1 MNPVKVAHLSWVRT
15 PIEKNVE
22 RCKLAMVNITHI
34 RDRILTPPTG
44 AEPIWF
50 ANQNDKLATSK
61 QELNDLL
68 AAIASSLDVIGS
80 AGTYELANEARTLA
94 SVALDKLEPGE
105 QDKALLAIQSSLQVL
120 PSYISMVIEGAHD
133 SPGVV
138 LKYINDMRAMRGVPP
153 LSDDSALP
161 VNLTFGYRSPPLHE
175 NDCDLT
181 ERERVF
187 KKAASQFGP
196 MYAKALKE
204 PGDAAWS
211 DMRDHLREL
220 QRVTNDPELGCYWW
234 VGEAIIDVIIADN
247 YYVPPVMT
255 TALRVVMVATQRL
268 PQGEQTAKQSLTPAK
283 FSSLLNALSISR
295 KKTPTSTAVVSHFD
309 VKQNIEEDRIAQL
322 QNQLVT
328 QSVRSI
334 TDVLPEI
341 KPRLESAMI
350 AFGRAVNA
358 RHPEGFE
365 IQIQAFD
372 ASMRTI
378 ANILGIFDESELSE
392 VSFYLADSVK
402 GVTSP
407 EQFTPEV
414 IETVKTQILFLD
426 SKLINM
432 RRNEAADHLQIEN
445 VTPDV
450 IDRIATETTADLKKV
465 SQMIATHVDSGV
477 GSDKLL
483 AALDS
488 LREVASVY
496 EFAGSITIANILAAI
511 VTVISEEVRDSV
523 LAESPKLTLAA
534 RALVSIEMYLGYIIS
549 KLQPP
554 ASLIEVAT
562 IAVRDMGL
570 DVSEFRSITHSDLLA
585 KFEASGTEDDGLDPL
600 LREIFELRPIIEEFH
615 KDEVSKG
622 SSQINQYSAACLR
635 LNAAAMIKGEKKFAE
650 LCRHASELAKMLP
663 GRADDSFFD
672 YKRAA
677 TTLVR
682 ACETILRCMDDYSAK
697 GKVNLFLVDAIREV
711 ATLTG
716 HTRINGEVQQ
726 SATTDP
732 AEAVTAVVE
741 LEMPEGYDPEL
752 KRLFD
757 EEFSEQLGKLRH
769 YLDKGQLKVT
779 EEECR
784 AIHTIHGCSGS
795 AKCAAI
801 STLFDVLE
809 ARFYALKGKDDS
821 LTEQQAE
828 SLGRLLDTVEKYQSK
843 FPWENGSDE
852 LPEWLEIAG
861 TLIGANQY
869 AKRASEIEAAEAEVI
884 QYEVATQQ
892 HTVEVAQNATHSNT
906 ETTDTSSAPQKAT
919 EDFKEGHQ
927 QQPVAT
933 TSIAVDPNQP
943 ELDYNL
949 EDFDLYV
956 CDADEVIPELQKN
969 ISAWMAD
976 TSDREVTLTIRRH
989 MHTLKGSAG
998 IINASGIRTL
1008 THHMESLFDSV
1019 ASGAIKPDKS
1029 CIDLTTFVLNQLITM
1044 SDAVRNREPYRS
1056 LPALNDFVSD
1066 ACELCRVDGD
1076 KLAAIISASYGNPEI
1091 AAPTAPATY
1100 AAPTPIVPAAP
1111 TSPTRLETATS
1122 PVPVPPP
1129 IARDQESDK
1138 ALERTSVP
1146 DDSHCASELLAEPHT
1161 AAPVPQTVE
1170 MASAD
1175 EGTFDNDVAD
1185 LESPNEEEQ
1194 SHTRRGYRG
1203 LRGRAVGERQRQFEN
1218 RNATKVLAEQ
1228 GIVFDAEIFQGEP
1241 DYTEIETP
1249 VREISP
1255 QVVSLINK
1263 ATESHREASRFQRKS
1278 VKGAEKI
1285 KVELAMLDNSVK
1297 LSNELKASSYRQTT
1311 LNRDMTLAVAALR
1324 EKLSLLLMHSTQT
1337 TVQLR
1342 HFNNITS
1349 TVSRSAEVEG
1359 ANDDQRLYLERFN
1372 HLSHSHTQTL
1382 AQIEQLLQDANDI
1395 ITQASI
1401 MDSAIT
1407 YQGEVAASLQ
1417 RDLLQ
1422 SRLVM
1427 FDNEKPSLLGALGSA
1442 LQLSQK
1448 KADLQIIGSD
1458 TRIDRQLL
1466 ESIRDSL
1473 RHVVTNAVAHG
1484 VETEE
1489 ERVKLGK
1496 PASGVIT
1503 VKASRRAKSLVIEV
1517 TDDGRGIDTKAIK
1530 LKAISQGLIKPDDSL
1545 SEQEILHLI
1554 TEPEFS
1560 TAKAVTE
1567 LAGRGVGMD
1576 IVRSRISALGGHL
1589 HITSKLGAGTT
1600 IALELPITVGSNRAL
1615 VCRISGQWF
1624 AIPTFNMTQV
1634 LDYPTTELLAI
1645 KAKPGQASISYDDKS
1660 YDVVHL
1666 ADLMAVPDLKRNTAQ
1681 SPSHTSLVLV
1691 EQGGTRLAI
1700 EVENGISM
1708 PEIHV
1713 TKFEG
1718 ILSTVK
1724 GVIGSTEV
1732 HDGTPALVLDVIEM
1746 ARLNLKMTDTGYKA
1760 KMFRIRRVK
1769 RENKP
1774 LVLIVDDAP
1783 SYQKLLTKH
1792 FVNHGWEV
1800 ATANNGHDALDKLPH
1815 IGVPSLFV
1823 VDCEMPRM
1831 DGLELT
1837 RRLRSLKQFD
1847 DTPIIMLTTRANIKD
1862 MALEIGV
1869 TQFLPK
1875 PYDRAAFTEAVRA
1888 VCPEIDAVGAA

>member
-1 MNPVKVAHLSWVRT
+1 MNAVKVAHLSWVRT
-15 PIEKNVE
+15 PIEKSIE
-22 RCKLAMVNITHI
+22 RCKLAMVSITSL
-34 RDRILTPPTG
+34 RDRIFTPPNG

-50 ANQNDKLATSK
+50 ANQNEKLAASK
-61 QELNDLL
+61 EELNNLL
-68 AAIASSLDVIGS
+68 ATIASSLGVIASTGS
-80 AGTYELANEARTLA
+80 FELANEARTLA
-94 SVALDKLEPGE
+94 SVALDRFEPSE

-138 LKYINDMRAMRGVPP
+138 LKYINEMRALRGVPP
-153 LSDDSALP
+153 MSDASALP
-161 VNLTFGYRSPPLHE
+161 VNLTFGFKSPPLHE
-175 NDCDLT
+175 SDCDLN

-268 PQGEQTAKQSLTPAK
+268 PLGETEAKLNLSPAK

-295 KKTPTSTAVVSHFD
+295 KKTETSIAVVSHFD
-309 VKQNIEEDRIAQL
+309 IKQNVEEERIDQL
-322 QNQLVT
+322 QNQLAT

-365 IQIQAFD
+365 IQVQAFD

-378 ANILGIFDESELSE
+378 ANIFGIFDEDELSE
-392 VSFYLADSVK
+392 VSFYLADSLK

-407 EQFTPEV
+407 QQFTPEV

-426 SKLINM
+426 SRLTNM
-432 RRNEAADHLQIEN
+432 RRNEAADLLQIEN

-450 IDRIATETTADLKKV
+450 IDRIATETTAELKKV

-488 LREVASVY
+488 LRELANVY

-511 VTVISEEVRDSV
+511 VTVISAEVRDSV
-523 LAESPKLTLAA
+523 LAESPKLILAA
-534 RALVSIEMYLGYIIS
+534 RALVSIEMYLGYITS

-554 ASLIEVAT
+554 STLIEVAT
-562 IAVRDMGL
+562 SAVRDMGL
-570 DVSEFRSITHSDLLA
+570 DVSEFRTITHSDLLA
-585 KFEASGTEDDGLDPL
+585 KFEASGSEDDGMDPL

-615 KDEVSKG
+615 KDGAPNV
-622 SSQINQYSAACLR
+622 SSQLNSYSAACLR
-635 LNAAAMIKGEKKFAE
+635 LNAASMIKGEKKFAE
-650 LCRHASELAKMLP
+650 LCRHASELAIMLP
-663 GRADDSFFD
+663 GRSDDSSFD
-672 YKRAA
+672 YKGAA
-677 TTLVR
+677 KTLVR

-697 GKVNLFLVDAIREV
+697 GKINLFLVDAIREV

-716 HTRINGEVQQ
+716 HTQANGN
-726 SATTDP
+726 SHTTDTPPYAELANPQSDP
-732 AEAVTAVVE
+732 A
-741 LEMPEGYDPEL
+741 MPEGYDPEL
-752 KRLFD
+752 QKLFD
-757 EEFSEQLGKLRH
+757 EEFAESLTKLRD
-769 YLDKGQLKVT
+769 YLNRGELVVT

-795 AKCAAI
+795 AKSVAI

-821 LTEQQAE
+821 LTNQQADAF
-828 SLGRLLDTVEKYQSK
+828 GGLLDSVELYQK
-843 FPWENGSDE
+843 DFPWENGSAQ

-861 TLIGANQY
+861 TLIGANLL
-869 AKRASEIEAAEAEVI
+869 AERATEIDDAEMQPMGEGQNEYSTHGVAAYQEIPGLELPQSAEPHRH
-884 QYEVATQQ
+884 EFT
-892 HTVEVAQNATHSNT
+892 TS
-906 ETTDTSSAPQKAT
+906 TTDLVLVK
-919 EDFKEGHQ
+919 
-927 QQPVAT
+927 
-933 TSIAVDPNQP
+933 P
-943 ELDYNL
+943 ELDYNV
-949 EDFDLYV
+949 EDYDLYV

-969 ISAWMAD
+969 ISAWMED

-998 IINASGIRTL
+998 IISAGAIRTL
-1008 THHMESLFDSV
+1008 THHMESLFDSM
-1019 ASGAIKPDKS
+1019 ASGAIKPDKN

-1044 SDAVRNREPYRS
+1044 SDAVRNREPHRS

-1076 KLAAIISASYGNPEI
+1076 QLAAIISASYGAPV
-1091 AAPTAPATY
+1091 AAQPPAITATPTE
-1100 AAPTPIVPAAP
+1100 PTPVSEPVDAAASASIEVETETYPELEPESETLEPAVLIEDELVPSIA
-1111 TSPTRLETATS
+1111 TA
-1122 PVPVPPP
+1122 VK
-1129 IARDQESDK
+1129 SDSGTK
-1138 ALERTSVP
+1138 A
-1146 DDSHCASELLAEPHT
+1146 ASEHESENAIAE
-1161 AAPVPQTVE
+1161 V
-1170 MASAD
+1170 
-1175 EGTFDNDVAD
+1175 
-1185 LESPNEEEQ
+1185 SPPSDEEQ
-1194 SHTRRGYRG
+1194 SHTRRGFRG
-1203 LRGRAVGERQRQFEN
+1203 MRGRAVGERQRQFDAKK
-1218 RNATKVLAEQ
+1218 ATKSLAAQ
-1228 GIVFDAEIFQGEP
+1228 GVVFDADFFQGEP

-1255 QVVSLINK
+1255 QVMSLINK
-1263 ATESHREASRFQRKS
+1263 ATESHRDASRNERKGN
-1278 VKGAEKI
+1278 KGAEKI

-1324 EKLSLLLMHSTQT
+1324 EKLSLLLMHSNKT

-1342 HFNNITS
+1342 HFNNITN
-1349 TVSRSAEVEG
+1349 TVSRTSEVEG
-1359 ANDDQRLYLERFN
+1359 TTDDQRLYLERFN

-1395 ITQASI
+1395 ITQTSI
-1401 MDSAIT
+1401 MASAIT
-1407 YQGEVAASLQ
+1407 FQGEVAASLQ

-1448 KADLQIIGSD
+1448 KADLRIIGSD

-1484 VETEE
+1484 IETED
-1489 ERVKLGK
+1489 ERTKVGK
-1496 PASGVIT
+1496 SAVGVIT

-1517 TDDGRGIDTKAIK
+1517 TDDGCGINTMAIKQKAIT
-1530 LKAISQGLIKPDDSL
+1530 QGLIKADDTL
-1545 SEQEILHLI
+1545 SEQEVLHLI

-1560 TAKAVTE
+1560 TAHSVTE

-1589 HITSKLGAGTT
+1589 HITSKMGAGTT

-1645 KAKPGQASISYDDKS
+1645 KAKPGQASISYDDQS

-1746 ARLNLKMTDTGYKA
+1746 ARLNLKMTETGYKA

-1769 RENKP
+1769 REAKP
-1774 LVLIVDDAP
+1774 LVLIVDDATG
-1783 SYQKLLTKH
+1783 YQRLLTKH
-1792 FVNHGWEV
+1792 FVSHGWDV
-1800 ATANNGHDALDKLPH
+1800 ATANNGHDALDKLPR

-1837 RRLRSLKQFD
+1837 RRLRAIKQFHE
-1847 DTPIIMLTTRANIKD
+1847 TPIIMLTTRGNIKD
-1862 MALEIGV
+1862 MALEVGV
-1869 TQFLPK
+1869 TEFLPK
-1875 PYDRAAFTEAVRA
+1875 PYDRATFTEAVRN
-1888 VCPEIDAVGAA
+1888 VCPEIVAVGAA

>member
-1 MNPVKVAHLSWVRT
+1 MNPVKIAHLSWVRS
-15 PIEKNVE
+15 PIEKYIE
-22 RCKLAMVNITHI
+22 RCKQAMVSITGL
-34 RDRILTPPTG
+34 RDRILTPPSG

-50 ANQNDKLATSK
+50 ANQHDKLAASK

-68 AAIASSLDVIGS
+68 ASISSSLDVIDSTGS
-80 AGTYELANEARTLA
+80 FELANEARTLA
-94 SVALDKLEPGE
+94 SVALDNLEPGE
-105 QDKALLAIQSSLQVL
+105 QDKALLAIQSALQVL
-120 PSYISMVIEGAHD
+120 PSYISMLIEGAHD

-138 LKYINDMRAMRGVPP
+138 LKYINEMRALRGVPH

-161 VNLTFGYRSPPLHE
+161 INLTFGYKSPPLHE
-175 NDCDLT
+175 SDCDLT

-204 PGDAAWS
+204 PGDAAWA
-211 DMRDHLREL
+211 DMREHLREL

-268 PQGEQTAKQSLTPAK
+268 PQGEPAAKQSLSPAK

-295 KKTPTSTAVVSHFD
+295 KKTQTSVEVVSHFD
-309 VKQNIEEDRIAQL
+309 VKQNVEEDRIAQL
-322 QNQLVT
+322 QTQLAT
-328 QSVRSI
+328 QSVRAI
-334 TDVLPEI
+334 TDVLPEL

-358 RHPEGFE
+358 RHAEGFE
-365 IQIQAFD
+365 IQAKAFD
-372 ASMRTI
+372 SSMRTI
-378 ANILGIFDESELSE
+378 ANIFGIFDETELSE
-392 VSFYLADSVK
+392 LSFYLADSLK

-407 EQFTPEV
+407 QQFTPEV

-426 SKLINM
+426 SRLINM

-450 IDRIATETTADLKKV
+450 IDRIVTETTAELKKV

-483 AALDS
+483 SALDS
-488 LREVASVY
+488 LREMASVY

-511 VTVISEEVRDSV
+511 VTVISAEVLDGV
-523 LAESPKLTLAA
+523 LADSPKLTLAA
-534 RALVSIEMYLGYIIS
+534 RALVAIEMYLGYITS

-554 ASLIEVAT
+554 ATLIEVAT

-570 DVSEFRSITHSDLLA
+570 DVLEFRTISHSDLLA
-585 KFEASGTEDDGLDPL
+585 KFEASGAEDDGLDAL
-600 LREIFELRPIIEEFH
+600 LREFFELRPIFEEFH
-615 KDEVSKG
+615 KDGGSKG
-622 SSQINQYSAACLR
+622 IDQLNHYSAACLR
-635 LNAAAMIKGEKKFAE
+635 LNAAAMIKGEKKFSE
-650 LCRHASELAKMLP
+650 LCRHVSELAKMLP
-663 GRADDSFFD
+663 GRADDSSFD
-672 YKRAA
+672 YKGA
-677 TTLVR
+677 TSALVH

-711 ATLTG
+711 ATITG
-716 HTRINGEVQQ
+716 NTQANGDSQQ
-726 SATTDP
+726 SAKPPP
-732 AEAVTAVVE
+732 AETEAPVAE
-741 LEMPEGYDPEL
+741 PEMPGDYDPEL
-752 KRLFD
+752 QKLFN
-757 EEFSEQLGKLRH
+757 EEFTEQLTKLRE
-769 YLDKGQLKVT
+769 YLAKGELGVT

-784 AIHTIHGCSGS
+784 AVHSIHGCSGTAS
-795 AKCAAI
+795 CLAI
-801 STLFDVLE
+801 RTLFDVLE
-809 ARFYALKGKDDS
+809 ARFYALKAKSDS
-821 LTEQQAE
+821 LTEQQANAFA
-828 SLGRLLDTVEKYQSK
+828 GLLDSVEQYQNK
-843 FPWENGSDE
+843 FPWENGSDQ

-861 TLIGANQY
+861 TLIGAIGIAEQTT
-869 AKRASEIEAAEAEVI
+869 EIEPAGQPFDQFEGITEQYSEAIEQTTSHAIGDSESSTGYAESDSENSQAPSPHLMAATIPVAAEPEL
-884 QYEVATQQ
+884 
-892 HTVEVAQNATHSNT
+892 
-906 ETTDTSSAPQKAT
+906 
-919 EDFKEGHQ
+919 
-927 QQPVAT
+927 PV
-933 TSIAVDPNQP
+933 
-943 ELDYNL
+943 LDYNL
-949 EDFDLYV
+949 EDYDLYV

-969 ISAWMAD
+969 ITSWMAD
-976 TSDREVTLTIRRH
+976 TADREVTITIRRH

-998 IINASGIRTL
+998 IISASGIRTL
-1008 THHMESLFDSV
+1008 THHMESLFDSM
-1019 ASGAIKPDKS
+1019 ASGAIKPDKN

-1044 SDAVRNREPYRS
+1044 SDAVRNQAPYRS
-1056 LPALNDFVSD
+1056 LPALNEFVSD

-1076 KLAAIISASYGNPEI
+1076 KLAAIISSSYG
-1091 AAPTAPATY
+1091 APTAALTASQPAPAETPG
-1100 AAPTPIVPAAP
+1100 APNLAGVEVQEAVEPEPFEDSEQ
-1111 TSPTRLETATS
+1111 TSEAT
-1122 PVPVPPP
+1122 
-1129 IARDQESDK
+1129 ESI
-1138 ALERTSVP
+1138 T
-1146 DDSHCASELLAEPHT
+1146 ASEVAPDPDAPAPAVMVSDTPTVFVSETDTALVEPT
-1161 AAPVPQTVE
+1161 TP
-1170 MASAD
+1170 S
-1175 EGTFDNDVAD
+1175 
-1185 LESPNEEEQ
+1185 ESEQ
-1194 SHTRRGYRG
+1194 GNTRRGYRG
-1203 LRGRAVGERQRQFEN
+1203 MRGRAVGERQRQFEN
-1218 RNATKVLAEQ
+1218 KQATKSLAAQ
-1228 GIVFDAEIFQGEP
+1228 GIVFETDFFQGEP

-1249 VREISP
+1249 VREICP
-1255 QVVSLINK
+1255 QVISLINK
-1263 ATESHREASRFQRKS
+1263 ATESHRESSRNQRKGN
-1278 VKGAEKI
+1278 KGSEKI

-1297 LSNELKASSYRQTT
+1297 LSDELKASSYRQTT
-1311 LNRDMTLAVAALR
+1311 LNRDMALAVAALR
-1324 EKLSLLLMHSTQT
+1324 EKLSLLLMHSNKT

-1342 HFNNITS
+1342 HFNNITN
-1349 TVSRSAEVEG
+1349 TVPTTTRVEG

-1372 HLSHSHTQTL
+1372 HLSHGHTQTL
-1382 AQIEQLLQDANDI
+1382 AQVEQLLQDANDI
-1395 ITQASI
+1395 ITQTTI

-1407 YQGEVAASLQ
+1407 YQSEVAASLQ

-1448 KADLQIIGSD
+1448 KADLRIIGSD

-1466 ESIRDSL
+1466 ESVRDSL

-1484 VETEE
+1484 IETEA
-1489 ERVKLGK
+1489 ERTNLGK
-1496 PASGVIT
+1496 PATGVIT

-1517 TDDGRGIDTKAIK
+1517 TDDGRGIDINVIKQKAIN
-1530 LKAISQGLIKPDDSL
+1530 QNLIKADDSL

-1560 TAKAVTE
+1560 TAQSVTE

-1576 IVRSRISALGGHL
+1576 IVRSRISVLGGHL
-1589 HITSKLGAGTT
+1589 HITSKLGVGTT
-1600 IALELPITVGSNRAL
+1600 IAMELPITVGSNRAL

-1660 YDVVHL
+1660 YDVIHL
-1666 ADLMAVPDLKRNTAQ
+1666 ADLMAVPDLKRSTAQ

-1713 TKFEG
+1713 TKFDG

-1746 ARLNLKMTDTGYKA
+1746 ARLNLKMTDAGYKA
-1760 KMFRIRRVK
+1760 KMYRIRRVK
-1769 RENKP
+1769 RETKP
-1774 LVLIVDDAP
+1774 LVLIVDDAT

-1800 ATANNGHDALDKLPH
+1800 ATANNGHDALDKLPR
-1815 IGVPSLFV
+1815 IGLPTLFV

-1837 RRLRSLKQFD
+1837 KKLRTLKQFD
-1847 DTPIIMLTTRANIKD
+1847 ETPIIMLTTRANIKD
-1862 MALEIGV
+1862 MALEVGV

-1875 PYDRAAFTEAVRA
+1875 PYDRATFTEAVRN
-1888 VCPEIDAVGAA
+1888 VCPEIEALGAA

>member
-1 MNPVKVAHLSWVRT
+1 MNPVKVAHLSWVHS
-15 PIEKNVE
+15 PIEKNIE
-22 RCKLAMVNITHI
+22 RCKQAMVSITSL

-50 ANQNDKLATSK
+50 ANQNEKLTASK
-61 QELNDLL
+61 QDLNDLL
-68 AAIASSLDVIGS
+68 STIASSLDVIGS
-80 AGTYELANEARTLA
+80 AGSYELANEARTLA
-94 SVALDKLEPGE
+94 SVALEKLEPTE
-105 QDKALLAIQSSLQVL
+105 QDKALLAIQSALQVL
-120 PSYISMVIEGAHD
+120 PSYISMIIEGAHD

-138 LKYINDMRAMRGVPP
+138 LKYINDMRALRGVQP

-161 VNLTFGYRSPPLHE
+161 VNLTFGYKSPPLHE

-187 KKAASQFGP
+187 KKAAAQFGP

-204 PGDAAWS
+204 PGDAAWA

-247 YYVPPVMT
+247 FYVPPVMT

-268 PQGEQTAKQSLTPAK
+268 PQGEQIAKQSLTPAK

-295 KKTPTSTAVVSHFD
+295 KKTPTSTEVVRHFD
-309 VKQNIEEDRIAQL
+309 VRQNVEEERITQL
-322 QNQLVT
+322 QNQLAAK
-328 QSVRSI
+328 SVRAI
-334 TDVLPEI
+334 TDVLPEL

-365 IQIQAFD
+365 IQVQAFD

-378 ANILGIFDESELSE
+378 ANIFGIFDEAELSE
-392 VSFYLADSVK
+392 VSFYLADALK

-407 EQFTPEV
+407 QQFTPEV

-426 SKLINM
+426 SKLTNM
-432 RRNEAADHLQIEN
+432 LRNEAANHLQIEN
-445 VTPDV
+445 ITPDV
-450 IDRIATETTADLKKV
+450 IDKIATETTAELKKI

-483 AALDS
+483 SALDS
-488 LREVASVY
+488 LRELACVY

-511 VTVISEEVRDSV
+511 VTVISAEVRDSV
-523 LAESPKLTLAA
+523 LAESPMLTLAA
-534 RALVSIEMYLGYIIS
+534 RALVSIEMYLGYITS

-554 ASLIEVAT
+554 STLIEVAT
-562 IAVRDMGL
+562 AAVRDMGL
-570 DVSEFRSITHSDLLA
+570 DVSEFRTISHSDLLA
-585 KFEASGTEDDGLDPL
+585 KFEESATEDDGLHPL
-600 LREIFELRPIIEEFH
+600 LREIFEVRPVIEDFH
-615 KDEVSKG
+615 KDGASKG
-622 SSQINQYSAACLR
+622 NARINDFAAACLR
-635 LNAAAMIKGEKKFAE
+635 LNAAAMIEGEKKFAE
-650 LCRHASELAKMLP
+650 LCRHAAELAKMMP
-663 GRADDSFFD
+663 GRTDDAAFD
-672 YKRAA
+672 YKGAS
-677 TTLVR
+677 TVLVR
-682 ACETILRCMDDYSAK
+682 TCETILRCMDDYSAK
-697 GKVNLFLVDAIREV
+697 GKVHLFLVDAIRDV

-716 HTRINGEVQQ
+716 HTQGSNDTQTAMPAVTE
-726 SATTDP
+726 ATVAEPEMP
-732 AEAVTAVVE
+732 AE
-741 LEMPEGYDPEL
+741 YDPEL
-752 KRLFD
+752 QRLFN
-757 EEFSEQLGKLRH
+757 EEFAEQLAKLRD
-769 YLDKGQLKVT
+769 YLAKGDLYITK
-779 EEECR
+779 EECR
-784 AIHTIHGCSGS
+784 AIHSVHGCSGS
-795 AKCAAI
+795 ASCVAI

-821 LTEQQAE
+821 LTEKQAE
-828 SLGRLLDTVEKYQSK
+828 AFGRLLDSVEQYQSK
-843 FPWENGSDE
+843 FPWENGNDQ
-852 LPEWLEIAG
+852 LKEWLEIAG
-861 TLIGANQY
+861 TLVGANQL
-869 AKRASEIEAAEAEVI
+869 AERASDIETSVQLVDEHEAAIAHHSEEQRATAAASDFSHPAA
-884 QYEVATQQ
+884 VADPNTTTSNGQQ
-892 HTVEVAQNATHSNT
+892 HY
-906 ETTDTSSAPQKAT
+906 SAPIGA
-919 EDFKEGHQ
+919 E
-927 QQPVAT
+927 PPA
-933 TSIAVDPNQP
+933 P
-943 ELDYNL
+943 ELDYSL
-949 EDFDLYV
+949 EDYDLYV

-969 ISAWMAD
+969 INAWMAD
-976 TSDREVTLTIRRH
+976 TSNREVTLTIRRH
-989 MHTLKGSAG
+989 MHTLKGSAS
-998 IINASGIRTL
+998 IIGANGIRTL
-1008 THHMESLFDSV
+1008 THHMESLFDSM
-1019 ASGAIKPDKS
+1019 ASGAIKPDS
-1029 CIDLTTFVLNQLITM
+1029 NCIDLTTFVLNQLITM

-1056 LPALNDFVSD
+1056 LPALNDFVRD
-1066 ACELCRVDGD
+1066 ACELCRVDGEQ
-1076 KLAAIISASYGNPEI
+1076 LAAIISDSYGTPAQAPSAPAPAPAPHHQVVI
-1091 AAPTAPATY
+1091 AAPVSVITEPAAHELEPEPVVSQPASSNAVEVVKDAPALAVPAVQVEVAQS
-1100 AAPTPIVPAAP
+1100 AAKHDDTSPATPTPG
-1111 TSPTRLETATS
+1111 
-1122 PVPVPPP
+1122 
-1129 IARDQESDK
+1129 SD
-1138 ALERTSVP
+1138 
-1146 DDSHCASELLAEPHT
+1146 DG
-1161 AAPVPQTVE
+1161 Q
-1170 MASAD
+1170 
-1175 EGTFDNDVAD
+1175 G
-1185 LESPNEEEQ
+1185 
-1194 SHTRRGYRG
+1194 HTRRGYRG
-1203 LRGRAVGERQRQFEN
+1203 MRGRAVVERQRQFEN
-1218 RNATKVLAEQ
+1218 RQATKALADQ
-1228 GIVFDAEIFQGEP
+1228 GIVLEADFFQGEP

-1255 QVVSLINK
+1255 QVLSLINK
-1263 ATESHREASRFQRKS
+1263 ATESHREASRNLRKGN
-1278 VKGAEKI
+1278 KGAEKI

-1311 LNRDMTLAVAALR
+1311 LNRDMTLGVAALR
-1324 EKLSLLLMHSTQT
+1324 EKISLLLMHSNKT

-1349 TVSRSAEVEG
+1349 TVSRISTSEAG
-1359 ANDDQRLYLERFN
+1359 NDDERLYLERFN
-1372 HLSHSHTQTL
+1372 HLSHSHTQSL

-1395 ITQASI
+1395 ITQTSI
-1401 MDSAIT
+1401 LDSAIT
-1407 YQGEVAASLQ
+1407 YQAEVAASLQ

-1427 FDNEKPSLLGALGSA
+1427 FDNEKPSLTGALGSA

-1473 RHVVTNAVAHG
+1473 RHVITNAVAHG
-1484 VETEE
+1484 IETEA

-1496 PASGVIT
+1496 PASGLIT

-1517 TDDGRGIDTKAIK
+1517 TDDGRGIDTQAIKKKAIT
-1530 LKAISQGLIKPDDSL
+1530 QGLVKADDSL
-1545 SEQEILHLI
+1545 TEQEILHLI

-1560 TAKAVTE
+1560 TAQAVTE

-1576 IVRSRISALGGHL
+1576 IVRSRLSVLGGHL
-1589 HITSKLGAGTT
+1589 HINSKLGAGTT

-1645 KAKPGQASISYDDKS
+1645 KAKPGQACISYDDKT

-1666 ADLMAVPDLKRNTAQ
+1666 ADLMAVPDLKRSTAQ

-1713 TKFEG
+1713 TKFDG
-1718 ILSTVK
+1718 ILSAVK

-1746 ARLNLKMTDTGYKA
+1746 ARLNLKMTDAGYKA

-1769 RENKP
+1769 REAKP
-1774 LVLIVDDAP
+1774 LVLIVDDAS
-1783 SYQKLLTKH
+1783 SYQKLLSKH
-1792 FVNHGWEV
+1792 FVNHGWDV
-1800 ATANNGHDALDKLPH
+1800 ATANNGHDALDKLPR

-1837 RRLRSLKQFD
+1837 KRLRSLKQFD
-1847 DTPIIMLTTRANIKD
+1847 NTPIIMLTTRANIKET
-1862 MALEIGV
+1862 ALEVGV
-1869 TQFLPK
+1869 TEFLPK
-1875 PYDRAAFTEAVRA
+1875 PYDRATFTDAVRN
-1888 VCPEIDAVGAA
+1888 VCPEIEAVGAA

>member
-1 MNPVKVAHLSWVRT
+1 MNAVKVAHLSWVRN
-15 PIEKNVE
+15 PIEKSIE
-22 RCKLAMVNITHI
+22 RCKLAMVSITSL
-34 RDRILTPPTG
+34 RDRILTPPNG

-50 ANQNDKLATSK
+50 ANQNDKLAASK
-61 QELNDLL
+61 EELNNLL
-68 AAIASSLDVIGS
+68 ATIASALGVIASSGS
-80 AGTYELANEARTLA
+80 FELANEARTLA
-94 SVALDKLEPGE
+94 SVALDRFEPSE

-138 LKYINDMRAMRGVPP
+138 LKYINEMRALRGVPP
-153 LSDDSALP
+153 MSDASALP
-161 VNLTFGYRSPPLHE
+161 VNLTFGFKSPPLHE
-175 NDCDLT
+175 SDCDLN

-268 PQGEQTAKQSLTPAK
+268 PRGETEAKLNLSPAK

-295 KKTPTSTAVVSHFD
+295 KKTETSIAVVSHFD
-309 VKQNIEEDRIAQL
+309 IKQNVEEERIDQL
-322 QNQLVT
+322 QNQLAT

-334 TDVLPEI
+334 ADVLPEI

-358 RHPEGFE
+358 RHPEGLE
-365 IQIQAFD
+365 IQVQAFD

-378 ANILGIFDESELSE
+378 ANIFGIFDEDELSE
-392 VSFYLADSVK
+392 VSFYLADSLK

-407 EQFTPEV
+407 QQFTPEV

-426 SKLINM
+426 SRLTNM
-432 RRNEAADHLQIEN
+432 RRNEAADLLQIEN

-450 IDRIATETTADLKKV
+450 IDRIATETTAELKKV

-488 LREVASVY
+488 LRELASVY

-511 VTVISEEVRDSV
+511 VTVISAEVRDSV

-534 RALVSIEMYLGYIIS
+534 RALVSIEMYLGYITS

-554 ASLIEVAT
+554 STLIEVAT
-562 IAVRDMGL
+562 SAVRDMGL
-570 DVSEFRSITHSDLLA
+570 DVSEFRTITHSDLLA
-585 KFEASGTEDDGLDPL
+585 KFEASGSEDDGMDPL

-615 KDEVSKG
+615 KNGAPNV
-622 SSQINQYSAACLR
+622 SSQLNSYSAACLR
-635 LNAAAMIKGEKKFAE
+635 LNAASMIAGEKKYAE
-650 LCRHASELAKMLP
+650 LCRHASELAIILP
-663 GRADDSFFD
+663 GRSDDSSFD
-672 YKRAA
+672 YKGAA
-677 TTLVR
+677 KTLVR

-697 GKVNLFLVDAIREV
+697 GKINLFLVDAIREV

-716 HTRINGEVQQ
+716 HTQASDN
-726 SATTDP
+726 SYTTDTPPFAELANLQSDP
-732 AEAVTAVVE
+732 A
-741 LEMPEGYDPEL
+741 MPEGYEPEQQ
-752 KRLFD
+752 KLFD
-757 EEFSEQLGKLRH
+757 EEFAESLAKLRD
-769 YLDKGQLKVT
+769 YLNRGGFVVT

-784 AIHTIHGCSGS
+784 AIRTIHGCSGS
-795 AKCAAI
+795 AKSVAI

-809 ARFYALKGKDDS
+809 ARFYALKGKEDS
-821 LTEQQAE
+821 LTNQQADA
-828 SLGRLLDTVEKYQSK
+828 LGGLLDSVELYQK
-843 FPWENGSDE
+843 DFPWENGSAQ

-861 TLIGANQY
+861 TLIGANLL
-869 AKRASEIEAAEAEVI
+869 AERAIEVDDAEMQQMGDGQNEYSTHGVAAYQETSGSDLAQSAEPHRH
-884 QYEVATQQ
+884 E
-892 HTVEVAQNATHSNT
+892 
-906 ETTDTSSAPQKAT
+906 
-919 EDFKEGHQ
+919 F
-927 QQPVAT
+927 T
-933 TSIAVDPNQP
+933 TSATDLVLVQP
-943 ELDYNL
+943 ELDYNV
-949 EDFDLYV
+949 EDYDLYV

-969 ISAWMAD
+969 ISAWMED
-976 TSDREVTLTIRRH
+976 TSNREVTLTIRRH

-998 IINASGIRTL
+998 IISAGAIRTL
-1008 THHMESLFDSV
+1008 THHMESLFDSM
-1019 ASGAIKPDKS
+1019 ASGAIKPDKN

-1076 KLAAIISASYGNPEI
+1076 QLAAIISASYG
-1091 AAPTAPATY
+1091 APVAVQPLAITATPTE
-1100 AAPTPIVPAAP
+1100 PTPASEPVDAAVSASIDVETETYP
-1111 TSPTRLETATS
+1111 ELE
-1122 PVPVPPP
+1122 
-1129 IARDQESDK
+1129 QESET
-1138 ALERTSVP
+1138 LEPAILIEDELVPSVATP
-1146 DDSHCASELLAEPHT
+1146 VGRDSGTTAVNEYETENANAE
-1161 AAPVPQTVE
+1161 V
-1170 MASAD
+1170 
-1175 EGTFDNDVAD
+1175 
-1185 LESPNEEEQ
+1185 SPPSGEEQ
-1194 SHTRRGYRG
+1194 SYTRRGFRG
-1203 LRGRAVGERQRQFEN
+1203 MRGRAVGERQRQFDAKK
-1218 RNATKVLAEQ
+1218 ATKSLAAQ
-1228 GIVFDAEIFQGEP
+1228 GVVFDADFFQGEP

-1255 QVVSLINK
+1255 QVMSLINK
-1263 ATESHREASRFQRKS
+1263 ATESHREASRNERKGN
-1278 VKGAEKI
+1278 KGAEKI

-1324 EKLSLLLMHSTQT
+1324 EKLSLLLMHSNKT

-1342 HFNNITS
+1342 HFNNITN
-1349 TVSRSAEVEG
+1349 TVSRTSEVEG
-1359 ANDDQRLYLERFN
+1359 TTDDQRLYLERFN

-1395 ITQASI
+1395 ITQTSI
-1401 MDSAIT
+1401 MASAIT

-1448 KADLQIIGSD
+1448 KADLRIIGSD

-1484 VETEE
+1484 IETED
-1489 ERVKLGK
+1489 ERTKVGK
-1496 PASGVIT
+1496 SAVGVIT

-1517 TDDGRGIDTKAIK
+1517 TDDGRGINTMAIKQKAIT
-1530 LKAISQGLIKPDDSL
+1530 QGLIKADDTL
-1545 SEQEILHLI
+1545 SEQEVLHLI

-1560 TAKAVTE
+1560 TAHSVTE

-1589 HITSKLGAGTT
+1589 HITSKMGAGTT

-1645 KAKPGQASISYDDKS
+1645 KAKPGQASISYDDQS
-1660 YDVVHL
+1660 YDVIHL

-1746 ARLNLKMTDTGYKA
+1746 ARLNLKMTETGYKA

-1769 RENKP
+1769 REAKP
-1774 LVLIVDDAP
+1774 MVLIVDDATG
-1783 SYQKLLTKH
+1783 YQRLLTKH
-1792 FVNHGWEV
+1792 FVSHGWDV
-1800 ATANNGHDALDKLPH
+1800 ATANNGHDALDKLPR

-1837 RRLRSLKQFD
+1837 RRLRTIKQFHE
-1847 DTPIIMLTTRANIKD
+1847 TPIIMLTTRGNIKD
-1862 MALEIGV
+1862 MALEVGV
-1869 TQFLPK
+1869 TEFLPK
-1875 PYDRAAFTEAVRA
+1875 PYDRATFTEAVRN
-1888 VCPEIDAVGAA
+1888 VCPEIIPVGAA

>member
-1 MNPVKVAHLSWVRT
+1 MNAVKVAHLSWVRN
-15 PIEKNVE
+15 PIEKSIE
-22 RCKLAMVNITHI
+22 RCKLAMVSITSL
-34 RDRILTPPTG
+34 RDRILTPPNG

-50 ANQNDKLATSK
+50 ANQNEKLAASME
-61 QELNDLL
+61 ELNNLL
-68 AAIASSLDVIGS
+68 ATIASSLGVIASTGS
-80 AGTYELANEARTLA
+80 FELANEARTLA
-94 SVALDKLEPGE
+94 SVALDRFEPSE

-138 LKYINDMRAMRGVPP
+138 LKYINEMRALRGVPP
-153 LSDDSALP
+153 MSDASALP
-161 VNLTFGYRSPPLHE
+161 VNLTFGFKSPPLHE
-175 NDCDLT
+175 SDCDLN

-268 PQGEQTAKQSLTPAK
+268 PLGETEAKLNLSPAK

-295 KKTPTSTAVVSHFD
+295 KKTETSIAVVSHFD
-309 VKQNIEEDRIAQL
+309 IKQNVEEERIDQL
-322 QNQLVT
+322 QNQLAT

-365 IQIQAFD
+365 IQVQAFD

-378 ANILGIFDESELSE
+378 ANIFGIFDEDELSE
-392 VSFYLADSVK
+392 VSFYLADSLK

-407 EQFTPEV
+407 QQFTPEV

-426 SKLINM
+426 SRLTNM
-432 RRNEAADHLQIEN
+432 RRNEAADLLQIEN

-450 IDRIATETTADLKKV
+450 IDRIATETTAELKKV

-488 LREVASVY
+488 LRELANVY

-511 VTVISEEVRDSV
+511 VTVISAEVRDSV
-523 LAESPKLTLAA
+523 LAESPKLILAA
-534 RALVSIEMYLGYIIS
+534 RALVSIEMYLGYITS

-554 ASLIEVAT
+554 STLIEVAT
-562 IAVRDMGL
+562 SAVRDMGL
-570 DVSEFRSITHSDLLA
+570 DVSEFRTITHSDLLA
-585 KFEASGTEDDGLDPL
+585 KFEASGSEDDGMDPL

-615 KDEVSKG
+615 KDGAPNV
-622 SSQINQYSAACLR
+622 SSQLNSYSAACLR
-635 LNAAAMIKGEKKFAE
+635 LNAASMIKGEKKFAE
-650 LCRHASELAKMLP
+650 LCRHASELAIMLP
-663 GRADDSFFD
+663 GRSDDSSFD
-672 YKRAA
+672 YKGAA
-677 TTLVR
+677 KTLVR

-697 GKVNLFLVDAIREV
+697 GKINLFLVDAIREV

-716 HTRINGEVQQ
+716 HTQANGN
-726 SATTDP
+726 SHTTDTPPYAELANPQSDP
-732 AEAVTAVVE
+732 A
-741 LEMPEGYDPEL
+741 MPEGYDPEL
-752 KRLFD
+752 QKLFD
-757 EEFSEQLGKLRH
+757 EEFAESLAKLRD
-769 YLDKGQLKVT
+769 YLNRGELVVT

-795 AKCAAI
+795 AKSVAI

-809 ARFYALKGKDDS
+809 ARFYALKGKEDS
-821 LTEQQAE
+821 LTNQQADAF
-828 SLGRLLDTVEKYQSK
+828 GGLLDSVELYQK
-843 FPWENGSDE
+843 GFPWENGSAQ

-861 TLIGANQY
+861 TLIGANLL
-869 AKRASEIEAAEAEVI
+869 AERATEIDDAEMQPMGEGQNEYSTHGVAAYQEIPGLELPQSAEPHRH
-884 QYEVATQQ
+884 EFT
-892 HTVEVAQNATHSNT
+892 TS
-906 ETTDTSSAPQKAT
+906 TTDL
-919 EDFKEGHQ
+919 
-927 QQPVAT
+927 VL
-933 TSIAVDPNQP
+933 VQP
-943 ELDYNL
+943 ELDYNV
-949 EDFDLYV
+949 EDYDLYV

-969 ISAWMAD
+969 ISAWMED

-998 IINASGIRTL
+998 IISAGAIRTL
-1008 THHMESLFDSV
+1008 THHMESLFDSM
-1019 ASGAIKPDKS
+1019 ASGAIKPDKN

-1076 KLAAIISASYGNPEI
+1076 QLAAIISASYGAPV
-1091 AAPTAPATY
+1091 AAQPPA
-1100 AAPTPIVPAAP
+1100 I
-1111 TSPTRLETATS
+1111 TATPTEPA
-1122 PVPVPPP
+1122 PVSEPVDAVASASIEVETETYPELE
-1129 IARDQESDK
+1129 QESET
-1138 ALERTSVP
+1138 LEPAVLMEDELVP
-1146 DDSHCASELLAEPHT
+1146 SIATPVDRDSGTTAVSEHESGNANAEASP
-1161 AAPVPQTVE
+1161 P
-1170 MASAD
+1170 SD
-1175 EGTFDNDVAD
+1175 
-1185 LESPNEEEQ
+1185 EEQ
-1194 SHTRRGYRG
+1194 SHTRRGFRG
-1203 LRGRAVGERQRQFEN
+1203 MRGRAVGERQRQFDAKK
-1218 RNATKVLAEQ
+1218 ATKSLAAQ
-1228 GIVFDAEIFQGEP
+1228 GVVFDADFFQGEP

-1255 QVVSLINK
+1255 QVMSLINK
-1263 ATESHREASRFQRKS
+1263 ATESHRDASRNERKGN
-1278 VKGAEKI
+1278 KGAEKI

-1324 EKLSLLLMHSTQT
+1324 EKLSLLLMHSNKT

-1342 HFNNITS
+1342 HFNNITN
-1349 TVSRSAEVEG
+1349 TVSRTSEVEG
-1359 ANDDQRLYLERFN
+1359 TTDDQRLYLERFN

-1395 ITQASI
+1395 ITQTSI
-1401 MDSAIT
+1401 MASAIT
-1407 YQGEVAASLQ
+1407 FQGEVAASLQ

-1448 KADLQIIGSD
+1448 KADLRIIGSD

-1484 VETEE
+1484 IETED
-1489 ERVKLGK
+1489 ERTKVGK
-1496 PASGVIT
+1496 SAVGVIT

-1517 TDDGRGIDTKAIK
+1517 TDDGRGINTMAIKQKAIT
-1530 LKAISQGLIKPDDSL
+1530 QGLIKADDTL
-1545 SEQEILHLI
+1545 SEQEVLHLI

-1560 TAKAVTE
+1560 TAHSVTE

-1589 HITSKLGAGTT
+1589 HITSKMGAGTT

-1645 KAKPGQASISYDDKS
+1645 KAKPGQASISYDDQS

-1746 ARLNLKMTDTGYKA
+1746 ARLNLKMTETGYKA

-1769 RENKP
+1769 REAKP
-1774 LVLIVDDAP
+1774 LVLIVDDATG
-1783 SYQKLLTKH
+1783 YQRLLTKH
-1792 FVNHGWEV
+1792 FVSHGWDV
-1800 ATANNGHDALDKLPH
+1800 ATANNGHDALDKLPR

-1837 RRLRSLKQFD
+1837 RRLRAIKQFHE
-1847 DTPIIMLTTRANIKD
+1847 TPIIMLTTRGNIKD
-1862 MALEIGV
+1862 MALEVGV
-1869 TQFLPK
+1869 TEFLPK
-1875 PYDRAAFTEAVRA
+1875 PYDRATFTEAVRN
-1888 VCPEIDAVGAA
+1888 VCPEIVAVGAA